1 MGEMF
6 TPLERGKAVSIYS
19 IAPLIG
25 PVIGPV
31 CGGVLTQYA
40 SWRWCFWIISIFD
53 IFVQLSGVLYLRET
67 YPPVLLRQK
76 RNILVKETGNQN
88 LKTEFDGNRTWKAL
102 LQKNMK
108 RPFNMLATQPIVQIM
123 SLYAGYGYGLAFL
136 LSGKATEPL
145 PSGLFASTKD

>member
-6 TPLERGKAVSIYS
+6 TPLERGKSVSIYS

-88 LKTEFDGNRTWKAL
+88 LKTEFDGNRTCREGAGTEKYEEAL
-102 LQKNMK
+102 QC
-108 RPFNMLATQPIVQIM
+108 
-123 SLYAGYGYGLAFL
+123 AGYAANRPNYEPVRRIWIRSGLLAFR
-136 LSGKATEPL
+136 
-145 PSGLFASTKD
+145 